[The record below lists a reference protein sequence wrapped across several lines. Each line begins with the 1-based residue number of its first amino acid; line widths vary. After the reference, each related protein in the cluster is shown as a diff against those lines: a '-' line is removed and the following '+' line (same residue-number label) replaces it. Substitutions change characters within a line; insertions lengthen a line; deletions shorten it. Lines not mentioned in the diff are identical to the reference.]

1 MELWESRLLS
11 VADVI
16 CERLACGLHLPLD
29 SFRCR
34 RFNPLVSTGMNL
46 EGEKEGK
53 ILEIPHWDY
62 NLLSVQEGHKY
73 VGLNL
78 WSKKDQKVE
87 INIHAGHLAII
98 AGKQLEQLLGGKII
112 APKHESVLS
121 KNIMKELEKHK
132 DKEHRNIS
140 SWRITSTL
148 FTQQA

>member
-62 NLLSVQEGHKY
+62 NLLSVQAVHKY

-98 AGKQLEQLLGGKII
+98 AGKQLEQL
-112 APKHESVLS
+112 
-121 KNIMKELEKHK
+121 
-132 DKEHRNIS
+132 
-140 SWRITSTL
+140 
-148 FTQQA
+148 